1 MSRRAKI
8 LKRLKERR
16 EKTVVIS
23 EKETPIDRKE
33 SESIKNPLLNIY
45 HKQYK
50 KLLLIPLILL
60 ILSIIVIGVQVAMTG
75 DFINKAVSLKGG
87 TTITIPT
94 GELIDI
100 KQLESSLSQEFNG
113 IEVSIRTLAR
123 AGKNTGI
130 IIDTDIKS
138 TEELQNFLKSLQSQ
152 IGDLGDYST
161 EVMGSSLGASF
172 FNEVF
177 RSLYVAFLS
186 MGLIVFLY
194 FGTQLNRKMISM
206 ALTLIA
212 SFLILFGT
220 TSLIKDVISYA
231 IGLFLIIL
239 YFKSSIPSIAVIL
252 AAISDIIITLA
263 IVNLLGIKL
272 STAGIAA
279 FLMLIGYSVD
289 TDILL
294 TTRMLKR
301 KEGSLNERI
310 MQAMKTGLTMTITTL
325 TVVTLAL
332 IFSQSSTIQQIMLIL
347 FIGLFVDIINT
358 WIQNVGILRWYLEKH
373 GKN

>member
-16 EKTVVIS
+16 EKTVEVS
-23 EKETPIDRKE
+23 EKETPVDRKD
-33 SESIKNPLLNIY
+33 SEKIKNPLLRIY

-50 KLLLIPLILL
+50 KLLLIPLIML
-60 ILSIIVIGVQVAMTG
+60 IAAIVVICAQVAITG

-94 GELIDI
+94 EQLINI
-100 KQLESSLSQEFNG
+100 NQLENILSQEFNG
-113 IEVSIRTLAR
+113 LEVSIRKLAR
-123 AGKNTGI
+123 AGKQTGI
-130 IIDTDIKS
+130 IIDTDVKS
-138 TEELQNFLKSLQSQ
+138 TEELQDFLESVQSN
-152 IGDLGDYST
+152 IGELGDYST

-172 FNEVF
+172 FKETIIA
-177 RSLYVAFLS
+177 LILAFIF
-186 MGLIVFLY
+186 MGLVVFLY
-194 FGTQLNRKMISM
+194 FRTIVP
-206 ALTLIA
+206 
-212 SFLILFGT
+212 
-220 TSLIKDVISYA
+220 SL
-231 IGLFLIIL
+231 
-239 YFKSSIPSIAVIL
+239 AVIL
-252 AAISDIIITLA
+252 AAFSDIFVTLA
-263 IVNLLGIKL
+263 IINLLGIKL

-332 IFSQSSTIQQIMLIL
+332 IFSQSNTIQQIMLIL

-358 WIQNVGILRWYLEKH
+358 WIQNVGILRWYLEKY
-373 GKN
+373 GKNQENIY